1 MKEPHWHWKMRAHP
15 PRWTYNSFTFAATA
29 RKLLFTLS
37 KKFYYP
43 IMSREISLSG
53 GDISVL
59 KALGLNGTETN
70 GKTLLDR
77 VGSMESS
84 ELIDTLDGLMMFDY
98 VLCDLA
104 ALKKREDLEKASFKV
119 NPASV
124 KVLKEALTPQRKERE
139 PKRQRRG

>member
-1 MKEPHWHWKMRAHP
+1 
-15 PRWTYNSFTFAATA
+15 
-29 RKLLFTLS
+29 
-37 KKFYYP
+37 
-43 IMSREISLSG
+43 MSREISLSG

-70 GKTLLDR
+70 GKALLDR

-98 VLCDLA
+98 VLCDLQ

-124 KVLKEALTPQRKERE
+124 KVLREALMPQRKERE